1 MTALRRAQL
10 IRSAVWLSLAAFA
23 VLAVVISGR
32 SDTGVRRLAS
42 LASGEPG
49 AAPRGPK
56 DSLASRQFDQEA
68 EQRRVNDAIR
78 SLAADRDRL
87 LARLNTLER
96 SLDDVTGSIAAPA
109 KVQAPPA
116 ATMVSPAPA
125 PAPPAPAAA
134 VPTVPTTAAAP
145 PAAPPLTTSRAVA
158 GHLATGVPQAS
169 ESIATKTEFGI
180 DLGGNATVDGIKA
193 MWAALKAGQP
203 GLLEGLRPV
212 VSIREVR
219 PGVIDLRLVAGP
231 LANASVAARLCAA
244 LATSGQNC
252 QPAVFDGQRLALQ

>member
-1 MTALRRAQL
+1 MTAVRRAQL
-10 IRSAVWLSLAAFA
+10 IRSAVWFSLAAVA
-23 VLAVVISGR
+23 VLAAVISAR
-32 SDTGVRRLAS
+32 TDTGSRRIAS
-42 LASGEPG
+42 LTSSEP
-49 AAPRGPK
+49 AAAARGPR

-87 LARLNTLER
+87 VARLSTLER
-96 SLDDVTGSIAAPA
+96 SLDDVTGSIGPTA
-109 KVQAPPA
+109 KVQAPAPA
-116 ATMVSPAPA
+116 TALSALPPPAPV
-125 PAPPAPAAA
+125 PVAPAAA
-134 VPTVPTTAAAP
+134 AAP
-145 PAAPPLTTSRAVA
+145 TAPAAPAASTPAPTSRVAA
-158 GHLATGVPQAS
+158 GHLATGMPPPT
-169 ESIATKTEFGI
+169 ESVATKTEFGI
-180 DLGGNATVDGIKA
+180 DLGGNATVDGIKT

-219 PGVIDLRLVAGP
+219 PGAIELHLVAGP

-244 LATSGQNC
+244 LASAGQSC